1 MRKPIMR
8 SIYLYFTV
16 VIIFVCTASACGA
29 GNSERVADII
39 PAPDD
44 YGVPDVRIQAA
55 LKRVIVEKKLNDVL
69 PNAMRAHGIDMWIVI
84 DRENNEDPLHD
95 EIGGRYSGVR
105 GAFIFFDRGS
115 AGIEKI
121 FVGSHVEPS
130 TAISPHVYDSL
141 SYYGYSKDGLTPI
154 IRNLVHERQPRKIG
168 INQSSTLPEADGLTA
183 GLREFLKDALGAEYA
198 DRFTSAELLVRDF
211 RLQKVP
217 EETEVFT
224 DLVIWTDRWMND
236 GYAKVVPG
244 ETTAADLFWLMEQ
257 HAQEIR
263 LDTGASGSN
272 VARIVREGEQLPL
285 ASDHPIEPGDIVSID
300 SGLKYLGY
308 ETDFKRTAYVLKPG
322 ETEPPDSIRAAWQTT
337 LNMSDVYIKEMV
349 PGRVGHEV
357 WAAIVGQARELGY
370 RSVGPDA
377 GGRAATDVRPEI
389 GVYGH
394 SVGNNSHDIGARI
407 AQDLPFAYGERVRFP
422 LVEGEF
428 VSVEFHL
435 STPIPEWDGKTWYSR
450 FEENARQGAQTIEW
464 LIPRQ
469 EKLILIQPE
478 GGLKTSH

>member
-1 MRKPIMR
+1 MR

-337 LNMSDVYIKEMV
+337 FNMSDVYIKEMV

>member
-1 MRKPIMR
+1 MQFKCL
-8 SIYLYFTV
+8 YLA
-16 VIIFVCTASACGA
+16 VIIVCAATIPACGA
-29 GNSERVADII
+29 DVGERVADGK
-39 PAPDD
+39 PAPHD
-44 YGVPDVRIQAA
+44 YGVPDVRNQAE
-55 LKRVIVEKKLNDVL
+55 LKRVIVEKKLNDIL
-69 PNAMRAHGIDMWIVI
+69 PAAMRAHGIDMWIVI

-115 AGIEKI
+115 EGIEKM

-154 IRNLVHERQPRKIG
+154 IRKLVHERQPKKIG

-198 DRFTSAELLVRDF
+198 ERFTSAELLVRDF
-211 RLQKVP
+211 RLQKLP

-224 DLVIWTDRWMND
+224 DLVKWTDRWMKD
-236 GYAKVVPG
+236 GFAKVVPG

-257 HAQEIR
+257 HAQEVR

-285 ASDHPIEPGDIVSID
+285 ASDHSIEPGDIVSID

-337 LNMSDVYIKEMV
+337 LRMSDVYIKEMV

-357 WAAIVGQARELGY
+357 WAAIVEQARELGY
-370 RSVGPDA
+370 RVVGPDA

-407 AQDLPFAYGERVRFP
+407 AEDLPFAYGERVRFP
-422 LVEGEF
+422 LVDGEF

-435 STPIPEWDGKTWYSR
+435 STPIPEWNGKTWYSR
-450 FEENARQGAQTIEW
+450 FEENARLGARTVEW

-478 GGLKTSH
+478 GGLRASPR

>member
-1 MRKPIMR
+1 
-8 SIYLYFTV
+8 
-16 VIIFVCTASACGA
+16 
-29 GNSERVADII
+29 
-39 PAPDD
+39 
-44 YGVPDVRIQAA
+44 
-55 LKRVIVEKKLNDVL
+55 
-69 PNAMRAHGIDMWIVI
+69 
-84 DRENNEDPLHD
+84 
-95 EIGGRYSGVR
+95 
-105 GAFIFFDRGS
+105 
-115 AGIEKI
+115 
-121 FVGSHVEPS
+121 
-130 TAISPHVYDSL
+130 
-141 SYYGYSKDGLTPI
+141 
-154 IRNLVHERQPRKIG
+154 
-168 INQSSTLPEADGLTA
+168 
-183 GLREFLKDALGAEYA
+183 
-198 DRFTSAELLVRDF
+198 
-211 RLQKVP
+211 
-217 EETEVFT
+217 
-224 DLVIWTDRWMND
+224 
-236 GYAKVVPG
+236 
-244 ETTAADLFWLMEQ
+244 MEQ
-257 HAQEIR
+257 HAQEVR

-272 VARIVREGEQLPL
+272 VARIVRKGEQLPL
-285 ASDHPIEPGDIVSID
+285 ASDHPIEPGDIISID

-337 LNMSDVYIKEMV
+337 LNMSDIYIKEMV

>member
-1 MRKPIMR
+1 MRKPIMD
-8 SIYLYFTV
+8 SIYLYFAV
-16 VIIFVCTASACGA
+16 VIIFVSTTSACGT
-29 GNSERVADII
+29 GTSERVADVI

-95 EIGGRYSGVR
+95 EIGGGYSGVR

-224 DLVIWTDRWMND
+224 DLLIWTDRWMND

-257 HAQEIR
+257 HAQEVR

-272 VARIVREGEQLPL
+272 VARIVRAGEQLPL
-285 ASDHPIEPGDIVSID
+285 ASDHPIEPGDIISID

-337 LNMSDVYIKEMV
+337 LNMSDIYIKEMV

>member
-1 MRKPIMR
+1 MHIKC
-8 SIYLYFTV
+8 LTV
-16 VIIFVCTASACGA
+16 TFVIFCTSLIFGCGA
-29 GNSERVADII
+29 DNSE
-39 PAPDD
+39 PAVTLASVSDD
-44 YGVPDVRIQAA
+44 YGVPDVRTQVEF
-55 LKRVIVEKKLNDVL
+55 KRSIVQGKLNEVL

-105 GAFIFFDRGS
+105 GAYIFFDRG
-115 AGIEKI
+115 ADGVEKI

-130 TAISPHVYDSL
+130 TAIPPHVYDTL
-141 SYYGYSKDGLTPI
+141 SYYGYSREGLTPI
-154 IRNLVHERQPRKIG
+154 IRDIVHERQPQTIG

-183 GLREFLKDALGAEYA
+183 GLRDFLEDALGPEYA
-198 DRFTSAELLVRDF
+198 ERFVSAELLVRDF
-211 RLQKVP
+211 RLSKVP

-224 DLVIWTDRWMND
+224 DLVVWTDRWMKE
-236 GYAKVVPG
+236 GFAMVEPG
-244 ETTAADLFWLMEQ
+244 ETTAADLFWWMEQ
-257 HAQEIR
+257 RAREVR
-263 LDTGASGSN
+263 LETGASGSN

-285 ASDHPIEPGDIVSID
+285 ASDHPIEPGDIVGID
-300 SGLKYLGY
+300 SGLRYLGY

-322 ETEPPDSIRAAWQTT
+322 ETRPPDSIREAWQTT
-337 LNMSDVYIKEMV
+337 LSMADVYIEEMV

-357 WAAIVGQARELGY
+357 WAAIVDQARERGY
-370 RSVGPDA
+370 RVVGPDA

-407 AQDLPFAYGERVRFP
+407 AEELPFAYGERVRFP

-450 FEENARQGAQTIEW
+450 FEENARLGAQTVEW

-469 EKLILIQPE
+469 EELILIQTS
-478 GGLKTSH
+478 GGLLTDP

>member
-1 MRKPIMR
+1 MQFKCL
-8 SIYLYFTV
+8 YLA
-16 VIIFVCTASACGA
+16 VIIVCAATIPACGA
-29 GNSERVADII
+29 DVGERVADGK
-39 PAPDD
+39 PAPHD
-44 YGVPDVRIQAA
+44 YGVPDVRNQAE
-55 LKRVIVEKKLNDVL
+55 LKRVIVEKKLNDIL
-69 PNAMRAHGIDMWIVI
+69 PAAMRAHGIDMWIVI

-115 AGIEKI
+115 EGIEKM

-154 IRNLVHERQPRKIG
+154 IRKLVHERQPKKIG

-198 DRFTSAELLVRDF
+198 ERFTSAELLVRDF
-211 RLQKVP
+211 RLQKLP

-224 DLVIWTDRWMND
+224 DLVKWTDRWMKD
-236 GYAKVVPG
+236 GFAKVVPG

-257 HAQEIR
+257 HAQEVR

-285 ASDHPIEPGDIVSID
+285 ASDHSIEPGDIVSID

-337 LNMSDVYIKEMV
+337 LRMSDVYIKEMV

-357 WAAIVGQARELGY
+357 WAAIVEQARELGY
-370 RSVGPDA
+370 RVVGPDA

-407 AQDLPFAYGERVRFP
+407 AEDLPFAYGERVRFP
-422 LVEGEF
+422 LVDGEF

-435 STPIPEWDGKTWYSR
+435 STPIPEWNGKTWYSR
-450 FEENARQGAQTIEW
+450 FEENARLGTRTVEW

-478 GGLKTSH
+478 GGLRASPR

>member
-1 MRKPIMR
+1 MHIKCL
-8 SIYLYFTV
+8 YLT
-16 VIIFVCTASACGA
+16 VIIICVGTIPACGA
-29 GNSERVADII
+29 DTDERVTESK
-39 PAPDD
+39 PAPHD
-44 YGVPDVRIQAA
+44 YGVPDVRNQVD
-55 LKRVIVEKKLNDVL
+55 LKRIIVEKKLNDIL
-69 PNAMRAHGIDMWIVI
+69 PTAMRAHGIDMWIVI

-115 AGIEKI
+115 DGIEKI

-154 IRNLVHERQPRKIG
+154 IRKLVHERQPVKIG

-183 GLREFLKDALGAEYA
+183 GLLEFLKDALGAEYA
-198 DRFTSAELLVRDF
+198 ERFTSAELLVRDF
-211 RLQKVP
+211 RLQRLP

-224 DLVIWTDRWMND
+224 DLVKWTDRWMKD
-236 GYAKVVPG
+236 GFAKVVPG

-257 HAQEIR
+257 RAQEVR

-322 ETEPPDSIRAAWQTT
+322 ETEPPESIRAAWQTT
-337 LNMSDVYIKEMV
+337 LSMSDVYIKEMV

-357 WAAIVGQARELGY
+357 WAAIVEQARELGY
-370 RSVGPDA
+370 RVVGPDA

-407 AQDLPFAYGERVRFP
+407 AEDLPFAYGERVRFP
-422 LVEGEF
+422 LVESEF

-435 STPIPEWDGKTWYSR
+435 STPIPEWGGKTWYSR

-478 GGLKTSH
+478 GGLKTT

>member
-1 MRKPIMR
+1 MRFKFFSFI
-8 SIYLYFTV
+8 IGV
-16 VIIFVCTASACGA
+16 GVISACGEITD
-29 GNSERVADII
+29 ERVANFSS
-39 PAPDD
+39 APHD
-44 YGVPDVRIQAA
+44 YGVPDVLTQFE
-55 LKRVIVEKKLNDVL
+55 LKRTIVQKKLNDVL
-69 PNAMRAHGIDMWIVI
+69 VNAMRANGIDMWIVI

-95 EIGGRYSGVR
+95 EIGGGYSGVR
-105 GAFIFFDRGS
+105 GAFIFFDRGIE
-115 AGIEKI
+115 GIEKL

-141 SYYGYSKDGLTPI
+141 TYYGYSKDGLTPI
-154 IRNLVHERQPRKIG
+154 IREIVHERQPRKIG
-168 INQSSTLPEADGLTA
+168 INQSRTLPEADGLSA
-183 GLREFLKDALGAEYA
+183 GLYEFLKKALGADYV

-217 EETEVFT
+217 EETKVFT
-224 DLVIWTDRWMND
+224 DLVKWTDRWMKE
-236 GYAKVVPG
+236 GFSMVVPG
-244 ETTAADLFWLMEQ
+244 QTTAADLFWWMEQ
-257 HAQEIR
+257 RAREVR
-263 LDTGASGSN
+263 LETGASGSN

-285 ASDHPIEPGDIVSID
+285 ASDDPIEPGDIVSID

-322 ETEPPDSIRAAWQTT
+322 ETEPPDSIQAAWQTT
-337 LNMSDVYIKEMV
+337 LEFSDVYIREMV

-357 WAAIVGQARELGY
+357 WAAIVDQVRKRGY
-370 RSVGPDA
+370 RVVGPDA
-377 GGRAATDVRPEI
+377 GGRATTDVRPEI

-435 STPIPEWDGKTWYSR
+435 STPIPEWNGKTWYSR
-450 FEENARQGAQTIEW
+450 FEENARLGAQTVEW

-469 EKLILIQPE
+469 EKLILIYSASDLRTNP
-478 GGLKTSH
+478 